1 MAELFG
7 FQVPGAVTLFIIV
20 FGGSFLLLAGR
31 YIAAY
36 LNAPESSDDRFEWA
50 TNRTA
55 RWLGM
60 IFGGLLA
67 TAAVAITQGVDIVA
81 MGTQFIGM
89 HPFVVSNLAG
99 IGLGAGVLSGNI
111 QLTTDQYVGLALM
124 AVFGTYLLS
133 EVYGVDG

>member
-1 MAELFG
+1 MADLFG
-7 FQVPGAVTLFIIV
+7 IPVPSALNLLIIV
-20 FGGSFLLLAGR
+20 FGGAVLLLAGR

-36 LNAPESSDDRFEWA
+36 LNAPDSTDDRFEWA

-60 IFGGLLA
+60 IFGGLVVA
-67 TAAVAITQGVDIVA
+67 GGTAIVQGVDIIA
-81 MGTQFIGM
+81 MFTQFVGG
-89 HPFVVSNLAG
+89 HPFIVSNLAG

-111 QLTTDQYVGLALM
+111 QLTVDQYVGIAMMLVAG
-124 AVFGTYLLS
+124 VFLLS